1 MIMNQPR
8 QLKKTCFPGRTNF
21 ILGLMLFFAL
31 GCGLNRDSSIESG
44 YAKTSGLSVNG
55 LNAFATMLRNSGH
68 DVRFAQGVDEEVA
81 DFAEIIIRCADR
93 PGPPSQLEA
102 ELFDAWLNERVDA
115 WVIYA
120 PRDTEML
127 VDYWS
132 SALQDTVTSGNSE
145 DASRFKKKLDS
156 ARAWPRSL
164 PNPAKPAVSS
174 ASNWFQT
181 QEAVN
186 ATDQLG
192 QDWQGPWADDEI
204 NWRIR
209 QTMQS
214 NRGITLLSCSKG
226 PVIIRNEH
234 RIFLANAGLFLN
246 AGLVERNRRLLLQKL
261 LEEVELNISGRRVV
275 ILVGDDLMN
284 SEVSPNALWAFLT
297 TWPTSVLAI
306 HLIFIGVLGCWS
318 KAIRFGPI
326 RRDQSQSWSLLSNHA
341 RAVGRLIWKS
351 PEFTQKAELVFSQYA
366 KWRFTRTDRQ
376 VKTRIASQETQQES
390 GGET

>member
-1 MIMNQPR
+1 MNQPR
-8 QLKKTCFPGRTNF
+8 QLKKTCFPVRTNF
-21 ILGLMLFFAL
+21 ILGLIPFFAL
-31 GCGLNRDSSIESG
+31 GCGLNGDSSIESG

-93 PGPPSQLEA
+93 PGPPSQIEA
-102 ELFDAWLNERVDA
+102 EWFDAWLLDQVDA

-132 SALQDTVTSGNSE
+132 SAVNNAEKSGDSENTS
-145 DASRFKKKLDS
+145 RYKKKLAS
-156 ARAWPRSL
+156 ARNWPRFL
-164 PNPAKPAVSS
+164 PNPAKQEASRT
-174 ASNWFQT
+174 SNWFQT
-181 QEAVN
+181 QETVN

-209 QTMQS
+209 QTLQS

-234 RIFLANAGLFLN
+234 RILLANAGLFLN

-261 LEEVELNISGRRVV
+261 LEEVELNISKRRIV
-275 ILVGDDLMN
+275 ILVGDDIMN
-284 SEVSPNALWAFLT
+284 SEISPNALWAFLT
-297 TWPTSVLAI
+297 TWPTSVLAT
-306 HLIFIGVLGCWS
+306 HLIFIGILGCWC

-341 RAVGRLIWKS
+341 RSVGRLISKS

-376 VKTRIASQETQQES
+376 TQSTVASQQTQQES